1 VIIARIVGIGT
12 GTVSEII
19 KDYNQ
24 RNPEFVLLREFVVAV
39 KKREAILRS
48 VHLRSDLSES

>member
-1 VIIARIVGIGT
+1 MIIARIVGT

-24 RNPEFVLLREFVVAV
+24 RIPEFVLLREFVVAV
-39 KKREAILRS
+39 KKEGNDIKERAS
-48 VHLRSDLSES
+48 AT